1 MSSNHVTPPEI
12 ARALARHAP
21 KSVTRVLDPA
31 VGDGSLLLP
40 LLDRVCHSRCEV
52 TAVDIDP
59 AAILSASVHLSHPV
73 AVREL
78 VCSDFLE
85 WARRNPC
92 GNQFDCVVANPPFA
106 GRRSDW
112 VGVTLSR
119 PWVENE
125 TDPALCPVEVAF
137 IIACVHALQPGGRL
151 LAIVPSS
158 IVASSRCAWL
168 RRGLF
173 AQGAI
178 RLVHELPR
186 CTFPGVESRFY
197 FLVFDKSVRTREF
210 VLCNHDLH
218 HPDRLVMRRSR
229 LDFQLRLDHS
239 FHDSTSNYFR
249 HLEKQQLGWRRL
261 CDVASLHR
269 GSVRTPDN
277 WPSAIHTSH
286 YRSGFWGPS
295 QCQALDGGAKQAPT
309 IQRGDLLIKRVGRNC
324 SQSLGSAVGITTR
337 TCSDCVLIVR
347 PFAPSKS
354 TQLLFALRCLLNAR
368 WARPLVERGTGA
380 SYLSRDS
387 LRVFRFRWLSPN
399 TSRVTSSGTARHL
412 GYETSSQM
420 RSVEMLVCKHLDW

>member
-1 MSSNHVTPPEI
+1 MARSSLPRSAPNPTLSGPRSSLAGMTMSASSTITPSLVLGGAAARKLASLRRQSQVEFMSSNHVTPPEI

-59 AAILSASVHLSHPV
+59 AAILSASVRLSHPV

-168 RRGLF
+168 RRRSL
-173 AQGAI
+173 
-178 RLVHELPR
+178 RPR
-186 CTFPGVESRFY
+186 C
-197 FLVFDKSVRTREF
+197 
-210 VLCNHDLH
+210 
-218 HPDRLVMRRSR
+218 
-229 LDFQLRLDHS
+229 
-239 FHDSTSNYFR
+239 DSPR
-249 HLEKQQLGWRRL
+249 PR
-261 CDVASLHR
+261 VA
-269 GSVRTPDN
+269 
-277 WPSAIHTSH
+277 AM
-286 YRSGFWGPS
+286 
-295 QCQALDGGAKQAPT
+295 
-309 IQRGDLLIKRVGRNC
+309 
-324 SQSLGSAVGITTR
+324 
-337 TCSDCVLIVR
+337 
-347 PFAPSKS
+347 
-354 TQLLFALRCLLNAR
+354 
-368 WARPLVERGTGA
+368 
-380 SYLSRDS
+380 YLSRCGIAFLFS
-387 LRVFRFRWLSPN
+387 RF
-399 TSRVTSSGTARHL
+399 
-412 GYETSSQM
+412 
-420 RSVEMLVCKHLDW
+420 